1 MLPEGERPFIVIV
14 TVWPTGPEEPLPNIL
29 LVNTYVTVT
38 VWPGCIDVGPTTEVG
53 VNVWPLYI
61 IDIEDGTVKVV
72 DPLLVIEMVKY
83 LPVLFICAL
92 DTVIWA
98 PDAEPVNIPNANPTT
113 SIAII
118 TPAITNNK
126 TTTASEM
133 AFLFLF
139 LNSYFMISLYIQI
152 YAYKTL
158 GNKNYI
164 ISNTNENKRLY

>member
-14 TVWPTGPEEPLPNIL
+14 TVWPACDEVIVDIVTA
-29 LVNTYVTVT
+29 YVTVE
-38 VWPGCIDVGPTTEVG
+38 VEPGLIVEVG
-53 VNVWPLYI
+53 ERVAWYDTPLYI
-61 IDIEDGTVKVV
+61 TVIVEGVTKFVE
-72 DPLLVIEMVKY
+72 PLFVIERVNMLLLTLYV
-83 LPVLFICAL
+83 AL